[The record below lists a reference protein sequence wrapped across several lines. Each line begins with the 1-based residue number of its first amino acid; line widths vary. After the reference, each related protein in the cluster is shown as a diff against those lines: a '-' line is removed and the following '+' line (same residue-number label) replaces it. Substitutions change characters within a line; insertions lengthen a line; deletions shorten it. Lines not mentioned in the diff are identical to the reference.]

1 MHVYLKE
8 EAVELEMRKVDAEGL
23 ADDET
28 GLVPVAFFVLGNER
42 PSFRA
47 LLPPET
53 LVVLGEATQKP
64 VHLGL
69 LAEEPE
75 DPASEVRAMVGL
87 SLSPGDMPDTLTVAE
102 DDDEDEAGEAWSAG
116 DPDAW
121 KSEAAE
127 DEADEEDDEAGRTI
141 LLAFAPLVRLSR
153 KYPHDFSEEL
163 ADLLESALSG
173 DTKPNLQARIDRLL
187 EDL

>member
-8 EAVELEMRKVDAEGL
+8 EPVELEMRKVDAEGL
-23 ADDET
+23 VNDEA

-75 DPASEVRAMVGL
+75 DPASEIRAMVGL
-87 SLSPGDMPDTLTVAE
+87 SLAPGDMPETLTVSD
-102 DDDEDEAGEAWSAG
+102 DDDEDDEGGAPWSAA

-121 KSEAAE
+121 KSVG
-127 DEADEEDDEAGRTI
+127 DEEGDDDGEDGRTI

-153 KYPHDFSEEL
+153 KYPNDFSEEL

-187 EDL
+187 GDL